1 MKVTPVQGIIPIQA
15 AYRIAERYDRHRDL
29 RTGHRADQ
37 VELSPI
43 FQAYAV
49 PAANSQNQVN
59 IKPGEVY
66 SFGSIN
72 GKPLRF
78 RLHSNGLIE
87 TNFSPMIQ
95 ASAPGTSVT
104 PYQYAAAMH
113 HRSYT
118 EEEHREANRLI
129 SRLMDLLDLSANKMT
144 MEEYRSRESSPYSVS
159 TAKLLEHLGIN
170 PAEVFTIN
178 GVRYRFNNGI
188 LTRLS

>member
-1 MKVTPVQGIIPIQA
+1 MRISSVSDITANQVSFGIA
-15 AYRIAERYDRHRDL
+15 TDHYDRRDL

-59 IKPGEVY
+59 IKPSEVY

-87 TNFSPMIQ
+87 TNISPMIQ